1 MDNAQGQLGTR
12 LSDCPLA
19 LGIYWSRL
27 DFGIGVF
34 LCFSK
39 KLDGQIVREIGEIKQ
54 TVDCISRD
62 NIRNAYIGGCQ
73 MDIEILEFSITF
85 SKKLDA
91 RWWNCSRD
99 R

>member
-62 NIRNAYIGGCQ
+62 NTRNAYIEKCHKW
-73 MDIEILEFSITF
+73 MLELEFSILF
-85 SKKLDA
+85 W
-91 RWWNCSRD
+91 RN
-99 R
+99 